1 MYGSRAVKR
10 QHYRPRMIDKTLQEY
25 LATFGAVCVDGQK
38 WWGTT
43 WTLSYHNGAGRNGK
57 LRMRPMSL
65 YGSGDSNRQHS
76 CPRDI

>member
-1 MYGSRAVKR
+1 MKR

-38 WWGTT
+38 WCGTT
-43 WTLSYHNGAGRNGK
+43 WNLSCHDGAGRNGK
-57 LRMRPMSL
+57 LRMRPASL
-65 YGSGDSNRQHS
+65 YEFGDSSRQHC